1 MKFRFRL
8 YVTAAVIGLLSWVPS
23 VSARYQN
30 TETQAIAMVQAPSQT
45 PPSAQPSPSP
55 SGQTAPSDP
64 NTTTQPDYNTQTT
77 AIDRSDTTR
86 AFSWGSFLGGVVLGA
101 IIGYILGRRPTATV
115 DVRRDRAA

>member
-1 MKFRFRL
+1 MKSRFRL
-8 YVTAAVIGLLSWVPS
+8 YVAAVIGLFSWVPS
-23 VSARYQN
+23 VSALHQN
-30 TETQAIAMVQAPSQT
+30 SQPETIAMVQAST

-55 SGQTAPSDP
+55 SGQTAPSDS

-77 AIDRSDTTR
+77 AIDRSDTAR
-86 AFSWGSFLGGVVLGA
+86 AFSWGSFLGGLVLGA